1 MLIIYIISHMKASS
15 LYTSL
20 GHGMIS
26 CVIDKMDVQRLT
38 IFSVADNC
46 PYVKIFDV
54 VSVYLL
60 FFGIQDK
67 VTILHLPTLY
77 GTFV

>member
-1 MLIIYIISHMKASS
+1 MKASS

-46 PYVKIFDV
+46 PYVRLKYLMLS
-54 VSVYLL
+54 VSIYYFLAY
-60 FFGIQDK
+60 K
-67 VTILHLPTLY
+67 TKSLY
-77 GTFV
+77 CTSPLCMALSCR